1 MTNRIEK
8 SRGFIYAAIVIS
20 LLSDVAS
27 IGVLIAGGISPIYDL
42 FMIAITAVDLLMF
55 IGMRLSNP
63 RVRST
68 ILLYVIYAVLISGAS
83 FTLTFLYGFTYVG
96 KIMTTISAAA
106 FLACHLLT
114 ALLTVLICVGSRFDV
129 AKLKRGKLFLGVL
142 LSLVFTVA
150 YLGSVAYFGFF
161 GQGFGNRELVYAYDE
176 ATDSYHVTGLTEGRS
191 RTVVI
196 PETFDMKPV
205 SAVSVS
211 IFSDERITEITIE
224 KRSETLTV
232 LFDDSASF
240 SALKSLKSF
249 KCSKDDI
256 DSIKR
261 QLYEFGSEKSFA
273 VANMLLPDDLAENE
287 VFVSFALERSF
298 TEATGDY
305 LRTWI
310 RPKGTVF
317 SLNFDGTT
325 EYSVHTDPENVED
338 LEWNYLHNNGVIL
351 TGVYDED
358 VRLDGVPVNENVVGA
373 VLHFD
378 RVWQVIFDDDNDT
391 VYDLPQAVTCDTID
405 GEVKEYRYVLL
416 SRANELHGL
425 CDRRTGFSLRFLVD
439 GRDCPSFADY
449 LSAHPNS
456 QKSAV
461 HIVPEWTMDPVSVTG
476 ISLAAGSTAPSLA
489 EIIYG
494 DNVSLQCA
502 ATGLTEGFTI
512 SYTWKDGSNVD
523 LNVDSDTLQ
532 LQNIHPVQAGNYKV
546 TVTKSIATSSLTVE
560 DSMIVSVPVNPRQ
573 LDFEWT
579 SAPSVEYSGTVHT
592 PTAQFNAG
600 QVINSDAVTF
610 SITVD
615 SSTTKQIKNAGTYQL
630 KVVLASDMTGKYRAA
645 NADSTMTVTKKAAG
659 LVWSDD
665 SYLYD
670 GASHRPTVTD
680 LTGIV
685 ASDDVATLL
694 TKVGYV
700 GAAAKNY
707 RTTPYTV
714 TASVS
719 LLTNYSFASTTHD
732 YEITKREITIVS
744 RDTDTFVY
752 NGGEQYTKVTELGN
766 VVDGEEAATL
776 GILIYTRE
784 GGSVAGS
791 SKNAGNYYVT
801 VSLPDVCNY
810 TFRGDV
816 VLKTAFTVQTTPLTV
831 TAENKA
837 VVYGSSAP
845 NYTVSY
851 DGFVGGETR
860 NVLGG
865 TPAFNCAYAAGSNVG
880 EYVITPSGLIS
891 GNYEITF
898 TPGTLTVSKKALTVR
913 ADNKSVTY
921 GDAAPIYTASY
932 TGFVLGEDAG
942 DLGGSLTLS
951 CSYAQGNNA
960 ATYTITPSGLTS
972 SNYEIS
978 FQAGTLTVGKKALTV
993 KAENKNAT
1001 YGDAAPSYT
1010 VSYNGFVLGQ
1020 TSSVLGGSLQY
1031 TCNYSKGSAATTYTI
1046 TPKGLT
1052 SSNYQISF
1060 QTGTLT
1066 VSKKAL
1072 TVKADNK
1079 SVTYGDAAPTYTA
1092 AYSGFIAGEDE
1103 NDLGW
1108 SLQFACSYA
1117 SGSAVGSYTIT
1128 PSGIT
1133 STNYQISFQTGTLTV
1148 SKKALTVTAVNK
1160 SVTYGSAAPTY
1171 TASYNGLVAGD
1182 TASKLGWNPTFSC
1195 SYAAGNNV
1203 GSYTITPSGVTSSN
1217 YNISFQT
1224 GTLTVGKKTLTVKAD
1239 NKSVTYGAAA
1249 PTYTATYSGFVLGQ
1263 DAGDLGGTLTLSCSY
1278 AQGNNVATYTITPS
1292 GLTSSNYQI
1301 SFQTGTL
1308 TVSKKTL
1315 TVKADNKSVTYGDA
1329 APTYTA
1335 SYTGFVLGEDAGDLG
1350 GSLTLSCSYAQG
1362 SNAGNYTITPS
1373 GLTSSNY
1380 QISFQTGTLTVGKK
1394 ALTVKADNKSVTY
1407 GDPAPIYT
1415 ASYTGFVLGQS
1426 ASVLG
1431 GTIAFNCAYEPGS
1444 PVGTYPV
1451 SVGGLTSDN
1460 YSISYQNGVLTVEE
1474 DS

>member
-8 SRGFIYAAIVIS
+8 SRGFIYVAIVIS
-20 LLSDVAS
+20 LLSDAAS

-42 FMIAITAVDLLMF
+42 FMIGIAALDLLMF
-55 IGMRLSNP
+55 LGMRFSNP

-68 ILLYVIYAVLISGAS
+68 IWLYVIYAALLSGAS
-83 FTLTFLYGFTYVG
+83 FALAFIYGFTYVD
-96 KIMTTISAAA
+96 KIMTTVSAAV
-106 FLACHLLT
+106 FLGCHLIT
-114 ALLTVLICVGSRFDV
+114 ALLTVLICVGSRFEV
-129 AKLKRGKLFLGVL
+129 ATLKKGKLFLRVL

-161 GQGFGNRELVYAYDE
+161 GQGFGNRELIYEYDD
-176 ATDSYHVTGLTEGRS
+176 ATDSYHVTGLTDGKS
-191 RTVVI
+191 KTVVI
-196 PETFDMKPV
+196 PETFDGKPV
-205 SAVSVS
+205 SAMSVT
-211 IFSDERITEITIE
+211 IFNDDRIAEITIE
-224 KRSETLTV
+224 KRSETLT
-232 LFDDSASF
+232 LLHDGSASF
-240 SALKSLKSF
+240 SALESLKNF
-249 KCSKDDI
+249 HCSKDDI
-256 DSIKR
+256 DAIKR
-261 QLYEFGSEKSFA
+261 QFYAFGSEKSFE
-273 VANMLLPDDLAENE
+273 VANMLLPDDLAEDE

-310 RPKGTVF
+310 QPKGTVF

-425 CDRRTGFSLRFLVD
+425 CDQRTGFSLRFLVD

-502 ATGLTEGFTI
+502 ATGMTEGFTI
-512 SYTWKDGSNVD
+512 SYTWEDGSNVD

-615 SSTTKQIKNAGTYQL
+615 SSTTKQIKNAGTYEL

-685 ASDDVATLL
+685 ASDDVATLM
-694 TKVGYV
+694 TNIGYV

-851 DGFVGGETR
+851 DGFVGGETAG
-860 NVLGG
+860 VLGG

-880 EYVITPSGLIS
+880 DYTITPSGLTSSNYNIS
-891 GNYEITF
+891 FQT
-898 TPGTLTVSKKALTVR
+898 GTLTVGKKALTVK
-913 ADNKSVTY
+913 AVDKSATY
-921 GDAAPIYTASY
+921 GDAAPSY
-932 TGFVLGEDAG
+932 TVSYNGFVLGQDASV
-942 DLGGSLTLS
+942 LGGSLTLS

-960 ATYTITPSGLTS
+960 TTYPITPSGLTS

-993 KAENKNAT
+993 KADNKNAT

-1020 TSSVLGGSLQY
+1020 DASVLGGSLQY

-1052 SSNYQISF
+1052 SSNYNISF

-1066 VSKKAL
+1066 VGKKAL
-1072 TVKADNK
+1072 TVTAVDKN
-1079 SVTYGDAAPTYTA
+1079 VTYGDAVPTYTA
-1092 AYSGFIAGEDE
+1092 NYAGFISGE
-1103 NDLGW
+1103 NASLLGW
-1108 SLQFACSYA
+1108 TPQYSCTYK
-1117 SGSAVGSYTIT
+1117 VGSNVGEYTIT

-1133 STNYQISFQTGTLTV
+1133 TSNYQITYVAGTLTV
-1148 SKKALTVTAVNK
+1148 AKKALTVTAVDK
-1160 SVTYGSAAPTY
+1160 TTTYGSAAPTY
-1171 TASYNGLVAGD
+1171 TASYNGLAAGD

-1203 GSYTITPSGVTSSN
+1203 GSYTITPSGVSSSN

-1224 GTLTVGKKTLTVKAD
+1224 GTLTVGKKSLTVKAD
-1239 NKSVTYGAAA
+1239 DKSATYGDAA
-1249 PTYTATYSGFVLGQ
+1249 PSYTVSYSGFVLGQ
-1263 DAGDLGGTLTLSCSY
+1263 DASALGGSLTVSCNY
-1278 AQGNNVATYTITPS
+1278 AQGNNAATY
-1292 GLTSSNYQI
+1292 
-1301 SFQTGTL
+1301 
-1308 TVSKKTL
+1308 K
-1315 TVKADNKSVTYGDA
+1315 
-1329 APTYTA
+1329 
-1335 SYTGFVLGEDAGDLG
+1335 
-1350 GSLTLSCSYAQG
+1350 
-1362 SNAGNYTITPS
+1362 ITPS

-1394 ALTVKADNKSVTY
+1394 SLTVKAEDKNATYGDAAPTYTVSYSGFVLGQTSSVLGGSLQFTCGYAQGSNASTYTITPKGLTSSNYEISFQAGTLTVGKKALTVKADNKTVTY
-1407 GDPAPIYT
+1407 GDAAPVYT

-1431 GTIAFNCAYEPGS
+1431 GTPTFNCSYESGS
-1444 PVGTYPV
+1444 PVGDYPIQV
-1451 SVGGLTSDN
+1451 SGLTSNN